1 MPSARIFDV
10 AVIGLGAV
18 GSASLYQ
25 FARRGHRVL
34 GLDRWNPPHDLG
46 SSHGST
52 RITLCAV
59 GEGDGY
65 VPLVKRSHQIWREI
79 EADSGED
86 LLTQCGALIIAA
98 AGNAPTV
105 HGKQDFFRRTVEVA
119 RRTGVPHELL
129 DAAEARRQF
138 PQFRLTGD
146 EMAFHEPGGGYVRPE
161 RCVAAQL
168 GLARRFGAQMR
179 PNTQVTQLAH
189 SGAGVRITTAGG
201 AWFEA
206 AKVVLAA
213 GAWSPKLA
221 GPALGPLTTPTRQV
235 LHWFEPR
242 DPAFFSPQVCP
253 VYIWMHGNGAEDGFY
268 GFPLVPGDHGVKVAT
283 EQYRVTLS
291 DADTLIRRVSDIEAD
306 SMFGRH
312 VKARIP
318 GLLPGATHSSACL
331 YTMTPDAEFLVSP
344 LPDNDRVLLVSACSG
359 HGFKYSAALGEAVAD
374 LVGGIKDAGTLSHF
388 STDRPCLALAGA
400 K

>member
-1 MPSARIFDV
+1 MASDRIFDV

-34 GLDRWNPPHDLG
+34 GLDRWNPPHSLG

-52 RITLCAV
+52 RITRCAV

-65 VPLVKRSHQIWREI
+65 VPLVRRTHQIWREI
-79 EADSGED
+79 EAETGQD
-86 LLTQCGALIIAA
+86 LLTQCGALVIAA
-98 AGNAPTV
+98 PGNAPTV

-119 RRTGVPHELL
+119 RRNAVPHDLL
-129 DAAEARRQF
+129 DAVEVRRRF
-138 PQFRLTGD
+138 PQFQLADD
-146 EMAFHEPGGGYVRPE
+146 EMAFFEPSGGYVRPE
-161 RCVAAQL
+161 RCIAAQL
-168 GLARRFGAQMR
+168 GLATQLGAQVR
-179 PNTQVTQLAH
+179 PNMHVTQLAR

-201 AWFEA
+201 DWFEA

-221 GPALGPLTTPTRQV
+221 GPAVSPLMTPTRQV

-242 DPAFFSPQVCP
+242 EAASFSPQCCP
-253 VYIWMHGNGAEDGFY
+253 VYIWMHGNGAEDSFY
-268 GFPLVPGDHGVKVAT
+268 GFPLVSGDRDVKVAT

-291 DADTLIRRVSDIEAD
+291 DADALIRRVSDSEAET
-306 SMFGRH
+306 MFGTHLR
-312 VKARIP
+312 ARLP
-318 GLLPGATHSSACL
+318 GLRPHATRSSACL
-331 YTMTPDAEFLVSP
+331 YTMTPDAEFLVSH

-359 HGFKYSAALGEAVAD
+359 HGFKHSAALGEAVAE
-374 LVGGIKDAGTLSHF
+374 LVSGTADTGALSHF
-388 STDRPCLALAGA
+388 GADRPSLALADAG
-400 K
+400 